1 MILITGVSRGLG
13 QYLYKNLNK
22 NHIAHGTVRTKSKK
36 NFHNGIYNNID
47 LTNPNNFD
55 FLEKNLS
62 KYTCLINNI
71 GIAYDGL
78 LATQSIKS
86 IEDVLNVNLTQ
97 SIILT
102 KHYIRSRIP
111 KGGGNV
117 INISSICSLKGF
129 KGLASYGASKAG
141 LNSLSMT
148 LAREMGPANFR
159 INSISP
165 GYFKTD
171 MSSKI
176 GNENLEKI
184 IKRTPLK
191 RLTEKRDVY
200 NLVEFLISPKSKMI
214 TGQNIVVDGG
224 FTI

>member
-1 MILITGVSRGLG
+1 MILVTGASRGLG
-13 QYLYKNLNK
+13 EYLYKNLKK
-22 NHIAHGTVRTKSKK
+22 NYLTHGTVRTKSK
-36 NFHNGIYNNID
+36 
-47 LTNPNNFD
+47 NNFRNGLYYNFD
-55 FLEKNLS
+55 LRNFDDIKFLEKNLS
-62 KYTCLINNI
+62 KYDCLINNI

-78 LATQSIKS
+78 LATQSVKS

-97 SIILT
+97 SIVLT

-111 KGGGNV
+111 KGGGNI
-117 INISSICSLKGF
+117 INISSICSMKAF

-141 LNSLSMT
+141 LNSITMT

-159 INSISP
+159 VNSISP

-176 GNENLEKI
+176 GSENLEKI
-184 IKRTPLK
+184 RKRTPLK
-191 RLTEKRDVY
+191 KLIEKQDIY
-200 NLVEFLISPKSKMI
+200 NLVEFLVSPKSKMI

-224 FTI
+224 FTT

>member
-1 MILITGVSRGLG
+1 M
-13 QYLYKNLNK
+13 
-22 NHIAHGTVRTKSKK
+22 
-36 NFHNGIYNNID
+36 
-47 LTNPNNFD
+47 
-55 FLEKNLS
+55 
-62 KYTCLINNI
+62 
-71 GIAYDGL
+71 
-78 LATQSIKS
+78 LATQSVKS

-102 KHYIRSRIP
+102 KHYIRSRIS

-129 KGLASYGASKAG
+129 KGLASYGASKVG
-141 LNSLSMT
+141 LNSLTMS

-176 GNENLEKI
+176 GDENLEKI
-184 IKRTPLK
+184 KK
-191 RLTEKRDVY
+191 NSFEKT
-200 NLVEFLISPKSKMI
+200 N
-214 TGQNIVVDGG
+214 
-224 FTI
+224 